1 MKKKQE
7 KKKQRKKK
15 KPNTDQNN
23 RKYSTIWKYSSTFK
37 LSCKHGTIFLKLI
50 NYLNLE
56 IFVYRN
62 TN

>member
-1 MKKKQE
+1 MKKNQE
-7 KKKQRKKK
+7 KKTKEEKKT
-15 KPNTDQNN
+15 NTDKKN